1 LNKRVLLVMGSPGVG
16 KTTVLL
22 KTVDSLK
29 ARGFSVGGM
38 VSREVRSCGTR
49 VGFEVTDLCTGKTG
63 WLAHINQKYGPKVGK
78 YRVNLGDLDS
88 VGVEAVQK
96 ANEECDIVA
105 VDEVGPME
113 LFSEKFRIAVKT
125 AVEGRKPVISTVHWK
140 AEDRLLKMM
149 KARQDADTFMVSWE
163 SRENLPATIAGKAL
177 ECLTATRLERETK

>member
-1 LNKRVLLVMGSPGVG
+1 LHKRVLLITGSPGVG

-22 KTVDSLK
+22 RTADMLKTK
-29 ARGFSVGGM
+29 GFSVGGM

-49 VGFEVTDLCTGKTG
+49 VGFEVSDLCTGKTG

-96 ANEECDIVA
+96 ANEKCDIVA

-113 LFSEKFRIAVKT
+113 LFSEKFRTAVQN
-125 AVEGRKPVISTVHWK
+125 AVEGRKPVITTVHWR
-140 AEDRLLKMM
+140 AEDKLVKMM
-149 KARQDADTFMVSWE
+149 KTRQDAETFVVTWE
-163 SRENLPATIAGKAL
+163 NRESLPATIAGKAVQYL
-177 ECLTATRLERETK
+177 AATKMERETR